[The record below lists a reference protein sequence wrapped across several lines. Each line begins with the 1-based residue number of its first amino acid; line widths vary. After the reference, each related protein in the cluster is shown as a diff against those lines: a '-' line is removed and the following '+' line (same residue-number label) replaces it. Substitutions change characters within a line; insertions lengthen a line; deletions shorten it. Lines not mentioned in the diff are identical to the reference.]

1 LHLGTEESEN
11 KAMSISSESP
21 EAAAKYRK
29 IRIFVASPGD
39 VQSERDQLAK
49 VVEELN
55 LTISAIAPEKNVIL
69 ELVRWETHVHPGLGR
84 DAQEVVNRQIGDYDI
99 FIGILWKRMGTQTVV
114 AQSGTAEE
122 FGRAYEIWQ
131 KKKTF
136 PVLFYFCQQPFPPP
150 RTKEEVDQL
159 GKVVEFRAELSNK
172 GLVADY
178 TGHDGFADIV
188 RPHLLLVLGKM
199 ISPQESMTQAAERVA
214 ERTSPA
220 ESLAVRQQIVALAQE
235 YEHVRASMDS
245 GHPRTLKMEAVVSK
259 MRTVALLGYPLLGEL
274 ATSLSPGQRL
284 MGVIILQSI
293 PNPEYVPWLSERFQ
307 VETPF
312 VGYHAA
318 LALLAAVR
326 ALHGT
331 HAQLLGEAIAAGK
344 KTLKEK
350 VGSEAKDSD
359 RYRVLDEAE
368 QELKLRRAPKV
379 SE

>member
-1 LHLGTEESEN
+1 MLLFEGGRSVPILGTGGVLEMPNS
-11 KAMSISSESP
+11 
-21 EAAAKYRK
+21 YRK

-39 VQSERDQLAK
+39 VQTERQQLAK

-69 ELVRWETHVHPGLGR
+69 ELVRWETHVYPGLGR
-84 DAQEVVNRQIGDYDI
+84 DAQEVVNRQIGAYDI
-99 FIGILWKRMGTQTVV
+99 FIGILWKRMGTQTAV

-159 GKVVEFRAELSNK
+159 GKVVEFRADLSNK

-220 ESLAVRQQIVALAQE
+220 ESLAVRQQIVA
-235 YEHVRASMDS
+235 
-245 GHPRTLKMEAVVSK
+245 
-259 MRTVALLGYPLLGEL
+259 
-274 ATSLSPGQRL
+274 
-284 MGVIILQSI
+284 
-293 PNPEYVPWLSERFQ
+293 
-307 VETPF
+307 
-312 VGYHAA
+312 
-318 LALLAAVR
+318 
-326 ALHGT
+326 
-331 HAQLLGEAIAAGK
+331 
-344 KTLKEK
+344 
-350 VGSEAKDSD
+350 
-359 RYRVLDEAE
+359 
-368 QELKLRRAPKV
+368 
-379 SE
+379 